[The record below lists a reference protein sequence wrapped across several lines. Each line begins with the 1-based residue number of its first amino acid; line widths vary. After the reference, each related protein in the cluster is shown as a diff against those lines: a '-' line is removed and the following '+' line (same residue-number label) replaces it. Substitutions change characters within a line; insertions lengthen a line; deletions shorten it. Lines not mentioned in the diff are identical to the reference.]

1 MSRPVTSARALVA
14 LLATAG
20 LVGLVALPVVAADPS
35 GGATAAASASVAP
48 DATPKPGKS
57 PKPEK
62 AKAKAPAAPVTMTG
76 TVGTRTDADGDLEY
90 TLTNGA
96 TVVVLD
102 AGPSWFHGDA
112 HPLKDDVGQRVTV
125 TGEQRA
131 GSSEVEVETVDG
143 VALREPGKPPWA
155 GGWKAVGSTHPGWTQ
170 EKWDR
175 WQDKQAA
182 KAERNAAKAQAHGVE
197 CWPPGHC
204 KDKAKEPAPTPTPGA
219 D

>member
-1 MSRPVTSARALVA
+1 MSRPATSARTLVA

-20 LVGLVALPVVAADPS
+20 LVGLLALPVVAADPS

-57 PKPEK
+57 PKPGK
-62 AKAKAPAAPVTMTG
+62 AKEKAPAAPVTMTG
-76 TVGTRTDADGDLEY
+76 TVGTRTDAEGDLEY

-102 AGPSWFHGDA
+102 AGPSWFHGDD
-112 HPLKDDVGQRVTV
+112 HPLKEDVGQRVTV
-125 TGEQRA
+125 IGEQRA
-131 GSSEVEVETVDG
+131 GSAEIEVETVDG

-155 GGWKAVGSTHPGWTQ
+155 GGWKAVGSAHPGWTQ
-170 EKWDR
+170 EKQDR
-175 WQDKQAA
+175 WEARQAA